1 MALKESGERKSV
13 SVIEIVND
21 DMPFLVDSVMG
32 EIAERRLNVQLV
44 VHPVFGAVSYTHL
57 VVDVGW
63 GDVIWDCHY
72 RSVEECRPNVIA
84 GNRGFCNHNPAGP
97 GWQRQ
102 GTEPPKRHRKRR
114 INRD

>member
-1 MALKESGERKSV
+1 MRYVLAAAVFIAVMAFDLR
-13 SVIEIVND
+13 
-21 DMPFLVDSVMG
+21 
-32 EIAERRLNVQLV
+32 
-44 VHPVFGAVSYTHL
+44 PVPAYGSAPWCA

-97 GWQRQ
+97 GWQQQ
-102 GTEPPKRHRKRR
+102 GTEHPKRHRKRR